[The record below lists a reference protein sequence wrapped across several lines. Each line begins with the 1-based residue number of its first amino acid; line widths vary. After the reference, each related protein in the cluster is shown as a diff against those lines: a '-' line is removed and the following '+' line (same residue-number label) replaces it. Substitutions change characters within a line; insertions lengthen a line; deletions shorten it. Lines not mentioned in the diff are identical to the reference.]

1 MKCKKEKS
9 AGRGKSVAQSA
20 FCELRECVFEG
31 VIESMDTVQTA
42 ESEFL
47 HQFASFVCAFAVE
60 YFDGCVDL
68 ACGEYTAHDTGDM
81 EVHRSVERTR
91 KQLNQQF
98 RQSAMSVGM

>member
-9 AGRGKSVAQSA
+9 AGRGKSVAQSV

-31 VIESMDTVQTA
+31 VIESLDTVQTA

-60 YFDGCVDL
+60 CFDGCIGL

-98 RQSAMSVGM
+98 RQGAMSIGT